1 MALLI
6 NESVAA
12 PSLITLIL
20 MHMIHK
26 AELEFGI
33 SIGACAI
40 NTSYVRIAGIG
51 AAACTSG
58 YCSYS
63 ESDFGKGNA
72 SLCSLRFEEVC
83 SK

>member
-1 MALLI
+1 
-6 NESVAA
+6 
-12 PSLITLIL
+12 
-20 MHMIHK
+20 MIHK